1 MRGWK
6 RKMNYSD
13 TGLQWI
19 PSSPHIPHAETSYYY
34 PASGILGELGYMSIG
49 VGYTIPFEMFAAPWI
64 KADELS
70 ARLNS
75 LEIPGIIFR
84 PIYASP
90 FYSAYKGEKIEGVQV
105 HITDYD
111 KAPLTDLQFLVMQEM
126 ASLYP
131 DHAVFD
137 NADRKRFDM
146 FDKVCGTSKIR
157 TLFSKRN
164 KWEDVRAYWYK
175 DAETFRKLSKKYYLY
190 R

>member
-1 MRGWK
+1 M
-6 RKMNYSD
+6 
-13 TGLQWI
+13 
-19 PSSPHIPHAETSYYY
+19 
-34 PASGILGELGYMSIG
+34 GELGYMSIG

-70 ARLNS
+70 ARLKS

-111 KAPLTDLQFLVMQEM
+111 KAPLTDLQFLVMQET

>member
-1 MRGWK
+1 M
-6 RKMNYSD
+6 
-13 TGLQWI
+13 
-19 PSSPHIPHAETSYYY
+19 
-34 PASGILGELGYMSIG
+34 
-49 VGYTIPFEMFAAPWI
+49 
-64 KADELS
+64 
-70 ARLNS
+70 
-75 LEIPGIIFR
+75 
-84 PIYASP
+84 
-90 FYSAYKGEKIEGVQV
+90 QV

-126 ASLYP
+126 TSLYP

-146 FDKVCGTSKIR
+146 FDKVSGTSKIR